1 MADEEHNTELLK
13 AVGDAQIALI
23 YASQKGI
30 AIEQKVIHTI
40 VSAKEF
46 LTANTYSIDAETD
59 FWLAYA
65 SLTNLIHPA
74 TIDSITWMQPTQNVD
89 LKWYTRLFKISV
101 AKQMVNVY
109 RWVAFIVLAIMLCV
123 QVYWVMGSGL
133 ISDFKTIPAKIEILG
148 AEMNERIALLEEQAA
163 NDPGIQVIEAKIL
176 NLEEELHASSQGLI
190 EWNKLWLGIKNI
202 FENSK
207 DTVKVSKESEPIF
220 AIKYA
225 SFVLEAIQYYLL
237 PLLYG
242 LLGAFSYV
250 LRNLANDIKEKVY
263 TKESNINYILR
274 LHLGTL
280 AGLAIGWFFG
290 NGSGG
295 ISSAGIGSLSP
306 LALAFLAGY
315 SVEVLFSGMDKLI
328 AAISTKKSV
337 QEDVPKLVPA
347 K

>member
-1 MADEEHNTELLK
+1 MADEKHNSELLK
-13 AVGDAQIALI
+13 AIGDAQIALI
-23 YASQKGI
+23 YASQKGT

-46 LTANTYSIDAETD
+46 LNTQNYSVDAETG

-65 SLTNLIHPA
+65 SLTKLIHPA
-74 TIDSITWMQPTQNVD
+74 TIDSITWMQPAQKTD
-89 LKWYTRLFKISV
+89 LTWYARLFKMSM

-133 ISDFKTIPAKIEILG
+133 ISDFKTIPAQIEVLSS
-148 AEMNERIALLEEQAA
+148 EMNERISLLEEQAA
-163 NDPGIQVIEAKIL
+163 NDPEIQVIEAKIL
-176 NLEEELHASSQGLI
+176 NLEEELDASSQGLI
-190 EWNKLWLGIKNI
+190 EWNKVWLGIKNI
-202 FENSK
+202 FETSE
-207 DTVKVSKESEPIF
+207 DTVKISKESEPIF

-250 LRNLANDIKEKVY
+250 LRNLASDIKEKVY

-328 AAISTKKSV
+328 AAISAKKPA
-337 QEDVPKLVPA
+337 QEDVPKLIPT